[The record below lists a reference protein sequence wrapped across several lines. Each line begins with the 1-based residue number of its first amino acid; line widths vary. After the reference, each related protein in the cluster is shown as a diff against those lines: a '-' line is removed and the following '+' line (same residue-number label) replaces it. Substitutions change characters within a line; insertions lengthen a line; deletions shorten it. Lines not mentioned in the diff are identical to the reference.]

1 MTEENRCMYF
11 VKRKNRY
18 CRMTVRKGNRYCGE
32 HQGISIE
39 PIRPG
44 KESESRRIKC
54 PLDSSHTCYESK
66 LSKHI
71 KVCNA
76 KRLVDAQPS
85 FIVKGINRNTE
96 SKIPQHV
103 PLSELNELVINAVID
118 KVKIAYGRLPKFSEV
133 ILEHGVLRDKL
144 NNVTCG
150 KTVKKHLLQNA
161 SLLSHLERAN
171 LVKEDTCFIEFGAG
185 KGKLTYWLGQ
195 MIKDKKGCCILL
207 VDRSSHRH
215 KSDNKLKKEQ
225 SPLVIER
232 IRADIADL
240 KLNDITE
247 IQKFKYKVGIA
258 KHLCGVATDLT
269 ISCLVQAMQSKP
281 KCNVVGLIIAF
292 CCHHRC
298 EYASYV
304 GKAFLEQCGFTLN
317 EFTVLCSIASWAT
330 CGSGLSKAT
339 KIIRK
344 NGNTENNTENT
355 RTNVKTLAAKEKED
369 IGRKVK
375 SLLNWGRL
383 EYLKS
388 VGFQSNLIYYTTTD
402 VSLENMCI
410 IAMKNEI

>member
-1 MTEENRCMYF
+1 M
-11 VKRKNRY
+11 
-18 CRMTVRKGNRYCGE
+18 
-32 HQGISIE
+32 
-39 PIRPG
+39 
-44 KESESRRIKC
+44 
-54 PLDSSHTCYESK
+54 L
-66 LSKHI
+66 
-71 KVCNA
+71 
-76 KRLVDAQPS
+76 
-85 FIVKGINRNTE
+85 
-96 SKIPQHV
+96 PQ
-103 PLSELNELVINAVID
+103 
-118 KVKIAYGRLPKFSEV
+118 FSEI
-133 ILEHGVLRDKL
+133 ILEHEILRDKV
-144 NNVTCG
+144 NDDTCG

-195 MIKDKKGCCILL
+195 IIKDKKGCCMLL

-240 KLNDITE
+240 KLNEITE

-269 ISCLVQAMQSKP
+269 ISCLVQAMQSES

-298 EYASYV
+298 EYAPYV
-304 GKAFLEQCGFTLN
+304 GKAFLEQCGFTSN

-330 CGSGLSKAT
+330 CGSSLSKAT
-339 KIIRK
+339 KISSA
-344 NGNTENNTENT
+344 ENT
-355 RTNVKTLAAKEKED
+355 RTNVKTLTTREREE

-383 EYLKS
+383 EYLRS

-410 IAMKNEI
+410 IATKNEI